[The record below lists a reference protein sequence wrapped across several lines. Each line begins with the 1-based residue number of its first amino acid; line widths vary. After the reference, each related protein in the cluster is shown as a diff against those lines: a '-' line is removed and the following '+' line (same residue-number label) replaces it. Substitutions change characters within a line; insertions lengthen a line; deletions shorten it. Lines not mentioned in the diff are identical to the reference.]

1 MPVIRLGDFGE
12 IPLATIGDSAFP
24 QYEWL
29 LKTYNVDTRDEQQK
43 YFNKRLFRA
52 RVITENA
59 YGMLKGRWRF
69 LYKKNHNVNFP
80 TYVTSSW
87 HILHCITFVLTG
99 PILANLIMA
108 RS

>member
-29 LKTYNVDTRDEQQK
+29 LKTYYVNTRDEQQK
-43 YFNKRLFRA
+43 HFNKRLCGPK
-52 RVITENA
+52 VITENA
-59 YGMLKGRWRF
+59 YRMLKGRWLF

-80 TYVTSSW
+80 TYVTSS
-87 HILHCITFVLTG
+87 
-99 PILANLIMA
+99 
-108 RS
+108 